1 MNKEEFDKIIS
12 GAMPPVAITDER
24 LDNFIDAVLDR
35 AALEPRQGH
44 VKQSRTWKIWTE
56 GRWPTLAP
64 ALRFAL
70 PMVVAVVL
78 GITLGGQLEE
88 DWPVAQF
95 SSLYLSTTLVSVGS

>member
-24 LDNFIDAVLDR
+24 LDHFIDTVLDR
-35 AALEPRQGH
+35 AAMEPQKGAA
-44 VKQSRTWKIWTE
+44 KPGRTWKIWTQAH
-56 GRWPTLAP
+56 WPTLVP

-70 PMVVAVVL
+70 PLVVAVVL
-78 GITLGGQLEE
+78 GITVGGQYEE

-95 SSLYLSTTLVSVGS
+95 STLYLSTTLVPVGS

>member
-12 GAMPPVAITDER
+12 GAMPPVTVTDER

-35 AALEPRQGH
+35 AALEPRKT
-44 VKQSRTWKIWTE
+44 VRTE
-56 GRWPTLAP
+56 RRWPTYWRAAYMHLWAP

-70 PMVVAVVL
+70 PLAVAVVL
-78 GITLGGQLEE
+78 GITLGGQYEE

-95 SSLYLSTTLVSVGS
+95 STLYLSTTLVPVGS

>member
-24 LDNFIDAVLDR
+24 LDHFIDAVLDR
-35 AALEPRQGH
+35 AAQEPRKGLTKQG
-44 VKQSRTWKIWTE
+44 RTWKVWTG
-56 GRWPTLAP
+56 GRWPTLVP

-70 PMVVAVVL
+70 PLAVAVVL
-78 GITLGGQLEE
+78 GITLGGQYEE

-95 SSLYLSTTLVSVGS
+95 STLYLSTTLVPVGS